1 MQTIELVYDAAP
13 ESTGLSVTLTRS
25 GFQCTEIS
33 DPVRAIE
40 VAVNQAPTMIL
51 VDVNTGPM
59 SGLRLITALRQIT
72 TAPLMV
78 LASAP
83 SEADQV
89 RALELGADDYLV
101 KPVSERVLVARI
113 AACLRRH
120 GGQPST
126 GARRAGSLEVLAD
139 ELAARCGELK
149 VRLSPTEFRLLNS
162 FATRPNITL
171 TVDFLLRDV
180 WGDAECYS
188 GDVVRVAVHRLRH
201 KLSALGS
208 GAPNVQ
214 AVPGVG
220 YRLEPMDLPA
230 SAAPEE
236 QLESAFTGRTQQVG
250 VAAAL

>member
-1 MQTIELVYDAAP
+1 MLF
-13 ESTGLSVTLTRS
+13 RS
-25 GFQCTEIS
+25 
-33 DPVRAIE
+33 
-40 VAVNQAPTMIL
+40 
-51 VDVNTGPM
+51 
-59 SGLRLITALRQIT
+59 
-72 TAPLMV
+72 
-78 LASAP
+78 
-83 SEADQV
+83 
-89 RALELGADDYLV
+89 
-101 KPVSERVLVARI
+101 
-113 AACLRRH
+113 
-120 GGQPST
+120 
-126 GARRAGSLEVLAD
+126 VLAD

-250 VAAAL
+250 AAAAL